1 MKLPKIL
8 LQQLPVSNNKKVWV
22 NSVKLTMAGDD
33 IASPAFNNSK
43 LILKEQR
50 KLLTRKKVDEDFWL
64 AGFNNNKGEH
74 GAKKET
80 KTWLMRKSMHCL
92 VLVFTFMSRSLHEKI
107 CWYSFP
113 FMNLNSQL
121 KFSTRKFTWITNFN
135 KSSKKSHLQCPF
147 CLWKWDLFAWGC
159 NLIFILRALKQDPLG
174 NSPMANFRWIWE
186 SETRL

>member
-1 MKLPKIL
+1 MKLPKIF
-8 LQQLPVSNNKKVWV
+8 LQQLSVSNNKKVCV

-33 IASPAFNNSK
+33 MASPAFNNSK

-80 KTWLMRKSMHCL
+80 NTWLMSKSMRCL
-92 VLVFTFMSRSLHEKI
+92 VLVFTFMSHSLHDNI
-107 CWYSFP
+107 CWYSFA

-121 KFSTRKFTWITNFN
+121 KFATRKFTWITNFK
-135 KSSKKSHLQCPF
+135 KSSKKSHLQCLFF
-147 CLWKWDLFAWGC
+147 CENEIYLHGNVTLF
-159 NLIFILRALKQDPLG
+159 
-174 NSPMANFRWIWE
+174 SY
-186 SETRL
+186 

>member
-1 MKLPKIL
+1 MKLPKIF
-8 LQQLPVSNNKKVWV
+8 LQQLSVSNNKKVCV

-64 AGFNNNKGEH
+64 AGVNNNKGKH

-80 KTWLMRKSMHCL
+80 KTWLMSKSMRCL
-92 VLVFTFMSRSLHEKI
+92 MLVFTFMSHSLHDNI
-107 CWYSFP
+107 FWYSFA

-121 KFSTRKFTWITNFN
+121 KFATRKFTWITNFK

-147 CLWKWDLFAWGC
+147 FVKMR
-159 NLIFILRALKQDPLG
+159 FICMG
-174 NSPMANFRWIWE
+174 M
-186 SETRL
+186 

>member
-1 MKLPKIL
+1 MKLPKIF

-33 IASPAFNNSK
+33 MASPALNNSK

-80 KTWLMRKSMHCL
+80 KTWLMSKSMHCL

-135 KSSKKSHLQCPF
+135 KSSKNSHLQCLF
-147 CLWKWDLFAWGC
+147 LWKWDLFAWEC
-159 NLIFILRALKQDPLG
+159 NLIFTLRALKQERLG
-174 NSPMANFRWIWE
+174 NSRMANFRWIWE

>member
-1 MKLPKIL
+1 MKLPKIF

-64 AGFNNNKGEH
+64 AGFNNNKGDH

-80 KTWLMRKSMHCL
+80 KTWLMSKSMHCL
-92 VLVFTFMSRSLHEKI
+92 VLVFTFQSCSLHDNI
-107 CWYSFP
+107 CWYSFAL
-113 FMNLNSQL
+113 MNLNSQL
-121 KFSTRKFTWITNFN
+121 TFATRKFSESQFLTRVPKTLTCNAF
-135 KSSKKSHLQCPF
+135 F
-147 CLWKWDLFAWGC
+147 CENEIYLHGNVTLF
-159 NLIFILRALKQDPLG
+159 
-174 NSPMANFRWIWE
+174 SY
-186 SETRL
+186 

>member
-1 MKLPKIL
+1 MKLPKSF

-50 KLLTRKKVDEDFWL
+50 MLLTREKVNKDFWL
-64 AGFNNNKGEH
+64 AGEH

-80 KTWLMRKSMHCL
+80 KTWLMSKSMHCL
-92 VLVFTFMSRSLHEKI
+92 VLVFAFMSHSLRDNS
-107 CWYSFP
+107 CWYSFA
-113 FMNLNSQL
+113 FINLNSQL
-121 KFSTRKFTWITNFN
+121 KFATRKFTWITNFN
-135 KSSKKSHLQCPF
+135 KSSKHSHLQCLF
-147 CLWKWDLFAWGC
+147 LWKWDLFAWEC
-159 NLIFILRALKQDPLG
+159 TLIFIIRALKQEPLR
-174 NSPMANFRWIWE
+174 NSRMANFRWIWE

>member
-1 MKLPKIL
+1 MKLPKIF

-80 KTWLMRKSMHCL
+80 KTWLMSKSMHCL

-135 KSSKKSHLQCPF
+135 KSSKNSHLQCLF
-147 CLWKWDLFAWGC
+147 LWKWDLFAWEC
-159 NLIFILRALKQDPLG
+159 NLIFILRALKQEPLG

>member
-1 MKLPKIL
+1 MKLPKIF

-80 KTWLMRKSMHCL
+80 KTWLMSKSMHCL
-92 VLVFTFMSRSLHEKI
+92 MLVFTFMSRSLLDNI
-107 CWYSFP
+107 CWYSFV
-113 FMNLNSQL
+113 FMNLNSQPGNL
-121 KFSTRKFTWITNFN
+121 RESVTLTRVPKTLTCNAFFCENEIYLHGDVTLFSY
-135 KSSKKSHLQCPF
+135 
-147 CLWKWDLFAWGC
+147 
-159 NLIFILRALKQDPLG
+159 
-174 NSPMANFRWIWE
+174 
-186 SETRL
+186 